1 MAQGPLGKVWRMRT
15 ALLVIDM
22 QNAFFED
29 PALAAQR
36 ARIAAACNGLIAAA
50 RESGAP
56 ALLVRTEHER
66 DGSTWTLSMLDDEQG
81 FAFRGTE
88 QAELLPEL
96 QTDGLPQ
103 LVKHRDSAFAGT
115 DLLQRLRT
123 WNADSVLLAGV
134 STHLCLA
141 QTAVDAYA
149 YNLRA
154 AFAEEAMGAEVPKSA
169 DAMLAVVLEEYRQE
183 KLAQPEAIAR
193 LRGS

>member
-1 MAQGPLGKVWRMRT
+1 MRT

-22 QNAFFED
+22 QNAFFEA

-36 ARIAAACNGLIAAA
+36 DRIVAACNGLIAAA
-50 RESGAP
+50 RHSGTP
-56 ALLVRTEHER
+56 TLLVRTEHER

-96 QTDGLPQ
+96 QGDGLPQ

-123 WNADSVLLAGV
+123 WGADSVLLAGV

-149 YNLRA
+149 YNIRA
-154 AFAEEAMGAEVPKSA
+154 AFAEEAMGADVPESA
-169 DAMLAVVLEEYRQE
+169 DAMLAVILEEYRQE
-183 KLAQPEAIAR
+183 RLAQPEAIER
-193 LRGS
+193 LRGVRPSLG

>member
-1 MAQGPLGKVWRMRT
+1 MTA

-36 ARIAAACNGLIAAA
+36 ERIASACNGLIAAA
-50 RESGAP
+50 REARAP
-56 ALLVRTEHER
+56 ALIVRTEHER

-88 QAELLPEL
+88 QAQLLPEL
-96 QTDGLPQ
+96 DADGLPQ

-123 WNADSVLLAGV
+123 WGTESVLLAGV

-149 YNLRA
+149 LNLRA
-154 AFAEEAMGAEVPKSA
+154 FYAEEAMGAEVPESA
-169 DAMLAVVLEEYRQE
+169 EAMLAVVLAEYRQE
-183 KLAQPEAIAR
+183 KLAQPEAIA
-193 LRGS
+193 LLTGG

>member
-1 MAQGPLGKVWRMRT
+1 MRT

-22 QNAFFED
+22 QNAFFEF
-29 PALAAQR
+29 PGLAAQR
-36 ARIAAACNGLIAAA
+36 ERIVSACNGLIAAA
-50 RESGAP
+50 RDSGAP
-56 ALLVRTEHER
+56 VLLVRTEHER

-96 QTDGLPQ
+96 QADGLPQ

-115 DLLQRLRT
+115 DLLQRLHT
-123 WNADSVLLAGV
+123 WGADSVLLAGV

-149 YNLRA
+149 FNLRA
-154 AFAEEAMGAEVPKSA
+154 FYAEEAMGAEEPESA
-169 DAMLAVVLEEYRQE
+169 EAMLAVVLEEYRQE

-193 LRGS
+193 LRGN